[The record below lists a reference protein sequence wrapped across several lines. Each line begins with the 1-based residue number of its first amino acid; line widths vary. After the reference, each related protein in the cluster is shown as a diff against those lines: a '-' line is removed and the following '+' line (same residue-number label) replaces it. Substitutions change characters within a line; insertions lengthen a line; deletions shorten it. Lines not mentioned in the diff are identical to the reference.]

1 MTRYR
6 AATSGC
12 HYNLEVVGAGETLL
26 LLHGFS
32 GDCSSWDD
40 AIRRLQGEFQVIAL
54 DILGHGASD
63 SPADLACYR
72 MSAVAADIISLLDQ
86 QGLNRVHLLG
96 YSMGGRLA
104 LVLALR
110 YPERFS
116 SLILESASP
125 GLADDM
131 ARAERKR
138 RDHELADKIEAHGI
152 EWFVDYWERLPIWES
167 QSRLPKTVLRSQC
180 NQRLRNKPLG
190 LANSL
195 RGMGTGAQPSLR
207 SELTDLKLPALLVAG
222 ELDDK
227 FRRTNMCMAESIS
240 RAQMAVIAS
249 AGHNVHL
256 EQPER
261 FYDLLRS
268 FLKGV

>member
-1 MTRYR
+1 MTSWTR
-6 AATSGC
+6 GQ
-12 HYNLEVVGAGETLL
+12 TLL

-40 AIRRLQGEFQVIAL
+40 AARRLPGEFQVIAL

-63 SPADLACYR
+63 SPADPASYR

-86 QGLNRVHLLG
+86 QRLDRVHLLG
-96 YSMGGRLA
+96 YSLGGRLA
-104 LVLALR
+104 LYLALR

-116 SLILESASP
+116 SLIMESASP
-125 GLADDM
+125 GLADDRE
-131 ARAERKR
+131 RAERKR
-138 RDHELADKIEAHGI
+138 RDAELADKIEAHGI
-152 EWFVDYWERLPIWES
+152 EWFVDYWERLPIWDS
-167 QSRLPKTVLRSQC
+167 QSRLPKNVQVVQRG
-180 NQRLRNKPLG
+180 QRLRNNPLG
-190 LANSL
+190 LANNL
-195 RGMGTGAQPSLR
+195 RGMGTGAQPSLW
-207 SELTDLKLPALLVAG
+207 SELTELKLPALLVAG

-227 FRRTNMCMAESIS
+227 FRRTNARMAESIS
-240 RAQMAVIAS
+240 RAKMALIAS

-261 FYDLLRS
+261 FYDLLQS